1 MAKRDR
7 KFLLTL
13 AKAVHVELQRRRLG
27 RAFRVV
33 HRVRI
38 RTTRSDG
45 WAAALGTFLGYQC
58 SAEVWIDRFTGHAT
72 RRIYYAMVASTK
84 VGLSHLATKAR
95 RELGEHVS
103 IYLKHW
109 DWECDYARLAN
120 RLAKNKFGRP
130 VYECYPE
137 HNEYFYGVYELDGT
151 GLQRNQLTRLVERV
165 ADFFQTITESVSE
178 GASRSDYETYRA
190 VENRRSVILH
200 LRRERKSHAATLR
213 KQYDNYVCQVC
224 QFDFSKT
231 YGALGKDFAEAHHII
246 PLKSNHALRTTS
258 MDDLI
263 TVCAN
268 CHRILHRMTGVPG
281 DIPRLQRIV
290 SKRRS
295 P

>member
-7 KFLLTL
+7 EFLLIL
-13 AKAVHVELQRRRLG
+13 AKAVHAELQRRRLG
-27 RAFRVV
+27 RPFRVV
-33 HRVRI
+33 HKVQI

-45 WAAALGTFLGYQC
+45 WAAGLGALLGYQC
-58 SAEVWIDRFTGHAT
+58 SAEVWIDRFTGHTT
-72 RRIYYAMVASTK
+72 RKIYYAIVASTK
-84 VGLSHLATKAR
+84 AGLSPLAAKAR
-95 RELGEHVS
+95 RELGEPVY

-109 DWECDYARLAN
+109 DRESDNVRLAN

-137 HNEYFYGVYELDGT
+137 NDEYFYGVYELDRT

-178 GASRSDYETYRA
+178 GVSRSDYEAYRA

-200 LRRERKSHAATLR
+200 LHRERRSHAATLR
-213 KQYDNYVCQVC
+213 KQHDNYMCQVC
-224 QFDFSKT
+224 RFDFSKT
-231 YGALGKDFAEAHHII
+231 YGALGEDFAEAHHVV
-246 PLKSNHALRTTS
+246 PLKSNQALRMTT

-268 CHRILHRMTGVPG
+268 CHRMLHRMTGVAG
-281 DIPRLQRIV
+281 DISRLRRLIK
-290 SKRRS
+290 KRTG
-295 P
+295 